1 MGALDKLSKRMED
14 DSRSKKTTPAKSSAP
29 AKTAA
34 KAPAKKSPAAVKQ
47 EKPVSKPDP
56 KPVVKEP
63 VKTVDPAP
71 VVTKEVPSETVE
83 AKKMG
88 RPSVR
93 GEKNKD
99 YKMVNLAV
107 PISMYDELKALGGG
121 NVTYFINTLLKEA
134 LEERRNK

>member
-14 DSRSKKTTPAKSSAP
+14 DSRSKKTAPAKSSAP
-29 AKTAA
+29 AKPAA
-34 KAPAKKSPAAVKQ
+34 KAPAKKSATAKTTNSATKPA
-47 EKPVSKPDP
+47 P

-63 VKTVDPAP
+63 VKVPDPKP
-71 VVTKEVPSETVE
+71 VILKETPDKTAES
-83 AKKMG
+83 KKMG
-88 RPSVR
+88 RPIVR

-99 YKMVNLAV
+99 YRMVNLAV

-134 LEERRNK
+134 LEDRRNK

>member
-14 DSRSKKTTPAKSSAP
+14 DAKGSKKAP
-29 AKTAA
+29 VKTAA
-34 KAPAKKSPAAVKQ
+34 PVKPAPKKSTVAAKPA
-47 EKPVSKPDP
+47 P
-56 KPVVKEP
+56 KPVIKEP
-63 VKTVDPAP
+63 VKAAPAEE
-71 VVTKEVPSETVE
+71 KIPSAAPAETAE

-134 LEERRNK
+134 LEERRSR

>member
-14 DSRSKKTTPAKSSAP
+14 DAKGSKKAP
-29 AKTAA
+29 VKTAA
-34 KAPAKKSPAAVKQ
+34 PVKPAPKKSTVAAKSA
-47 EKPVSKPDP
+47 KAVSKPAP
-56 KPVVKEP
+56 KPVIKEP
-63 VKTVDPAP
+63 VKAAPAEE
-71 VVTKEVPSETVE
+71 KIPSAAPAETAE

-134 LEERRNK
+134 LEERRSR